1 MHHKP
6 IKRPNEANDSQY
18 GSSQQSADFHDDTLQ
33 KTSVAQS
40 DILSGEQI
48 IADGQPDMDI
58 SASERQRASSK
69 LKQNTKADNKF
80 LDAKVIDF
88 KGLIDVTL

>member
-1 MHHKP
+1 
-6 IKRPNEANDSQY
+6 
-18 GSSQQSADFHDDTLQ
+18 
-33 KTSVAQS
+33 
-40 DILSGEQI
+40 
-48 IADGQPDMDI
+48 MDI

-69 LKQNTKADNKF
+69 LKQNTKANNKF